1 MLNYVKNL
9 KNSLVECDKAIF
21 LVLYNYIKIAM
32 PDLDQNTWKSKLK
45 SEKDFLIIDVRTAE
59 EFEELRIPESI
70 NIDFYNPQNFIQ
82 ELEKLDKSK
91 SYYIY
96 CRTGSRSANTC
107 ELMKEM
113 GFSNS
118 YNLLGGITEW
128 KGEVE
133 GQSIS

>member
-1 MLNYVKNL
+1 M
-9 KNSLVECDKAIF
+9 A
-21 LVLYNYIKIAM
+21 
-32 PDLDQNTWKSKLK
+32 DLDQNTWKSQLY
-45 SEKDFLIIDVRTAE
+45 SESDYILIDVRTAE
-59 EFEELRIPESI
+59 EFEELRIPGSI
-70 NIDFYNPQNFIQ
+70 NIDFYDPQNFIQ